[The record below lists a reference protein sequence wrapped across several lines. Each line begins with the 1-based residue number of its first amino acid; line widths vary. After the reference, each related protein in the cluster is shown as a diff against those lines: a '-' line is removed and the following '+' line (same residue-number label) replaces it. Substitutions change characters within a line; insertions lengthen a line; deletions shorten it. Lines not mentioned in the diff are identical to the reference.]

1 MNHAAAGRLLTPQT
15 FGPLHLPRRRLW
27 QTIFTVLALI
37 PSSTSI
43 LTLVVGMARFV
54 DADEVIVALDSNFRF
69 LGGVYLALALL
80 ALWCVVRIEERADG
94 LVFVAGAIFL
104 GGIGRLISIAD
115 VGAPGTYTW
124 FVLVIE
130 LGALFLALAMR
141 RSIRPAATASRPG
154 TSAGLGVQRVGGVP
168 STNRR

>member
-1 MNHAAAGRLLTPQT
+1 M
-15 FGPLHLPRRRLW
+15 
-27 QTIFTVLALI
+27 FTVLALI

-54 DADEVIVALDSNFRF
+54 DADEVNVALDSNLRY

-80 ALWCVVRIEERADG
+80 ALWCVIRIEERADG

-141 RSIRPAATASRPG
+141 RSIRPAATAS
-154 TSAGLGVQRVGGVP
+154 
-168 STNRR
+168 